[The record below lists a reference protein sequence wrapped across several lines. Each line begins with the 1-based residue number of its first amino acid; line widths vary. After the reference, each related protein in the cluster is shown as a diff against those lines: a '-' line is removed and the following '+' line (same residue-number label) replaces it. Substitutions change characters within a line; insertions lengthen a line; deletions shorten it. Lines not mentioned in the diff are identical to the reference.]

1 MSYRRFPRVSPLLG
15 RSGCSVRQLTVER
28 VVERGHAVELLARVL
43 AEQQWEVRLLRLGLW
58 APLEELL
65 VLQLVAAKSVDLQF
79 RSSKEPLCLV
89 YQLFVLCCMNPIRAA
104 AFL

>member
-1 MSYRRFPRVSPLLG
+1 VSYRRFPRVSPLLG

-28 VVERGHAVELLARVL
+28 ERGHEPQELLAGVL

-65 VLQLVAAKSVDLQF
+65 VLQLVAAGSVDLQF

>member
-1 MSYRRFPRVSPLLG
+1 M
-15 RSGCSVRQLTVER
+15 
-28 VVERGHAVELLARVL
+28 ERGHAVELLAGVL
-43 AEQQWEVRLLRLGLW
+43 EEQQLEVRLLHLGLW

-79 RSSKEPLCLV
+79 RNSKEPLCLV
-89 YQLFVLCCMNPIRAA
+89 YQLFVICCMNLIRAA

>member
-28 VVERGHAVELLARVL
+28 ECGHEPQELLAGVL
-43 AEQQWEVRLLRLGLW
+43 EEQQLEVRLLRLGLRV
-58 APLEELL
+58 PLEELL

-79 RSSKEPLCLV
+79 RSSKEPLWPA
-89 YQLFVLCCMNPIRAA
+89 YHFFVLCCMNPIRAA

>member
-1 MSYRRFPRVSPLLG
+1 MLWCLLRQVS
-15 RSGCSVRQLTVER
+15 E
-28 VVERGHAVELLARVL
+28 ERGHEPQELLAGVL
-43 AEQQWEVRLLRLGLW
+43 EEQQLEVRLLRLGLW

-65 VLQLVAAKSVDLQF
+65 EQQSVVAKSVDLQF
-79 RSSKEPLCLV
+79 RSSKEPLWPA

>member
-1 MSYRRFPRVSPLLG
+1 
-15 RSGCSVRQLTVER
+15 VRQLTVEHA
-28 VVERGHAVELLARVL
+28 VEHGHAVELLARVL
-43 AEQQWEVRLLRLGLW
+43 EEHQLEVRLLRLGLW